1 MKLKIICPQ
10 CGKSYKVEAD
20 DFKECSF
27 AKCPECGSLIPVE
40 QPSAPASSAAPVP
53 VQVQV
58 VKFELPRVTFRWA
71 LNALGEFLLASIV
84 LSPLVIFLALL
95 ACAFLRMV
103 VFP

>member
-40 QPSAPASSAAPVP
+40 RPPAPPAAPVP

>member
-1 MKLKIICPQ
+1 VKLKIICPQ

-40 QPSAPASSAAPVP
+40 RPPASPAAPVP

-58 VKFELPRVTFRWA
+58 VKFELPTVTFEWA
-71 LNALGEFLLASIV
+71 FVVLWRFTLAT
-84 LSPLVIFLALL
+84 LAL
-95 ACAFLRMV
+95 AAIPFLIFVAIRLIMMV
-103 VFP
+103 KK